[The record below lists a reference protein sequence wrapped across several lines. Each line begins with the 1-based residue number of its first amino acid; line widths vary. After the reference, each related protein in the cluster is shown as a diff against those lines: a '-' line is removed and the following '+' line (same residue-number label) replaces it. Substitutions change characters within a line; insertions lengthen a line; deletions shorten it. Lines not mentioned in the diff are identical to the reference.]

1 LYKDNVIAGYSNC
14 GGVKSAGSMVI
25 IYRDHVSSDST
36 FELKW
41 HAYSSGMLYGS
52 ASFWGYKIYAGS
64 SYNFIEG

>member
-1 LYKDNVIAGYSNC
+1 
-14 GGVKSAGSMVI
+14 MVI